1 MSKVMQKIPFLR
13 LSYKKP
19 LASVAFT
26 YVRTVLLSLV
36 WRSIVF
42 AWCCSLGLWVLTE
55 MEAVVLVPSCYNGV
69 RIFSC
74 VGPCLLQALWQLP
87 RKARGT
93 ESTYCRV
100 RDWYDSH
107 FGCLYQFVRRLKF
120 SLRESKKSKIFFL
133 FLNCH
138 VPLFVRSFSR
148 KAKQWQWLLHT
159 LGYRHKKGSGRYIG
173 HNEVDR
179 WCHKRRGKT
188 ILWMVAQQPSG
199 CRCGKKRSAN
209 GHYPN

>member
-120 SLRESKKSKIFFL
+120 SLRESKIKNL
-133 FLNCH
+133 F
-138 VPLFVRSFSR
+138 SFSTIVMFR
-148 KAKQWQWLLHT
+148 FLWEASLERRSSGNGYFT
-159 LGYRHKKGSGRYIG
+159 LSVTDTKKV
-173 HNEVDR
+173 VDD
-179 WCHKRRGKT
+179 
-188 ILWMVAQQPSG
+188 I
-199 CRCGKKRSAN
+199 
-209 GHYPN
+209 